1 MAEQLESK
9 REALKNVNKTLESN
23 VFFLYN
29 NMNIRH
35 NNCDPASKNYKE
47 HTANMSKKELEFWYD
62 EIYQLSLLFFLELDN
77 IERSKQIE
85 VLKQNY

>member
-1 MAEQLESK
+1 
-9 REALKNVNKTLESN
+9 
-23 VFFLYN
+23 
-29 NMNIRH
+29 MNIRH

-62 EIYQLSLLFFLELDN
+62 EIYQLSLLSFLELDN
-77 IERSKQIE
+77 IERSKQIK